1 MSKTVNVKVARTTLI
16 AALNKA
22 LDEKIKEAKEAEK
35 ATKDYQKQVEE
46 FKKSIPALIKSG
58 KVKIKSVSTHFWQ
71 GAPAISADL
80 DYKGAFPKE
89 PQTNH
94 CGWKN
99 EEAQKTL
106 SNAIRVLE
114 LSNEEYVRTSS
125 YGAVAQYL

>member
-35 ATKDYQKQVEE
+35 VQKDYQKQIED
-46 FKKSIPALIKSG
+46 FQKSIPAMVKSG
-58 KVKIKSVSTHFWQ
+58 KVKIKTVNVSYWRDEMNIT
-71 GAPAISADL
+71 AEL
-80 DYKGAFPKE
+80 DYKGSIPKQ
-89 PQTNH
+89 PKDDF
-94 CGWKN
+94 CAWKN
-99 EEAQKTL
+99 NEAQKTL